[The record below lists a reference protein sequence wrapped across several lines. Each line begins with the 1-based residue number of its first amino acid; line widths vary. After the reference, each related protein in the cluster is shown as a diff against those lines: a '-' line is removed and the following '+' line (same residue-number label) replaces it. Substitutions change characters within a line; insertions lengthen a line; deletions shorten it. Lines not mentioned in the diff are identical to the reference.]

1 MAKNTNKNEVI
12 IDEPC
17 MTNDYSE
24 QAKTFEDVLDKL
36 KKQGKCAIIRPTGF
50 GKTWILTEL
59 IKHYNNVLY
68 LYPAAVI
75 RDTVVN
81 RYYDSMFDEEDLE
94 YIDEEGQT
102 VDPDTI
108 DMYIEAK
115 KIDKC
120 TLMTYAKLI
129 RLTDEEIKDMK
140 YDLILMD
147 EVHRAGAPKTQIAV
161 EKLFEMNANAH
172 FVGATATP
180 IRMDNVDVISQFF
193 CDTMTYT
200 YTLFDS
206 IASGMIKKPNYCY
219 CAYDHETDLKDA
231 ALTAGEDPND
241 PLVKDVLDAKLI
253 EIAKIYNM
261 PNIIKDVCEKYAID
275 KNYFKFIV
283 FFSDKKHMDNK
294 LDEVVSWFKE
304 AYPDYTTSTL
314 KITSRNK
321 EEQMNTNKLDT
332 LQPKD
337 KHIDIIACIDMLN
350 MGYHVNNQT
359 GIIMYRGTSSS
370 TIFIQQLGRA
380 LSAGADNSAI
390 VFDIVDNLHRKAVY
404 NLKSSLTTK
413 RLKKSAGKDSP
424 KRVTNYFVSDDENC
438 DIMRL
443 DMDGKPFKTQYHL
456 DENNNIVDNH
466 GNLSTLIYDC
476 DTGKIYDNGTSAG
489 KDINNLTA
497 DCLNATG
504 HEATYREIL
513 AKALAEPMSHRCKY
527 ALELHFRTWCYNHGI
542 DYPISDENLKKLYQ
556 LDKSDFYKEF
566 CSIIKANK
574 LNYPLH
580 DADAL
585 LQFGQ
590 NGDTEVPLSICA
602 KARNV
607 SIAQILDMLG
617 VA

>member
-206 IASGMIKKPNYCY
+206 IESGMIKKPNYCY
-219 CAYDHETDLKDA
+219 CAYDHETDLKDT

-283 FFSDKKHMDNK
+283 FFN
-294 LDEVVSWFKE
+294 VVF
-304 AYPDYTTSTL
+304 
-314 KITSRNK
+314 
-321 EEQMNTNKLDT
+321 
-332 LQPKD
+332 
-337 KHIDIIACIDMLN
+337 
-350 MGYHVNNQT
+350 
-359 GIIMYRGTSSS
+359 
-370 TIFIQQLGRA
+370 
-380 LSAGADNSAI
+380 
-390 VFDIVDNLHRKAVY
+390 
-404 NLKSSLTTK
+404 
-413 RLKKSAGKDSP
+413 
-424 KRVTNYFVSDDENC
+424 
-438 DIMRL
+438 
-443 DMDGKPFKTQYHL
+443 
-456 DENNNIVDNH
+456 
-466 GNLSTLIYDC
+466 
-476 DTGKIYDNGTSAG
+476 
-489 KDINNLTA
+489 
-497 DCLNATG
+497 
-504 HEATYREIL
+504 
-513 AKALAEPMSHRCKY
+513 
-527 ALELHFRTWCYNHGI
+527 
-542 DYPISDENLKKLYQ
+542 
-556 LDKSDFYKEF
+556 
-566 CSIIKANK
+566 
-574 LNYPLH
+574 
-580 DADAL
+580 
-585 LQFGQ
+585 
-590 NGDTEVPLSICA
+590 
-602 KARNV
+602 
-607 SIAQILDMLG
+607 
-617 VA
+617 